1 MTYFEELKLLEV
13 ARGMSEEDSMVFLQ
27 VFLIE
32 KGLYP
37 KFIKSKRPDEISHIV
52 NPEAME
58 LIAYDKLDEIALKFG
73 ESVQCDRCPFK
84 MSNEC
89 KGNDVLICK
98 HCWSNWLRYTL
109 YKV

>member
-13 ARGMSEEDSMVFLQ
+13 ARGMNDEDAMIFLQ

-37 KFIKSKRPDEISHIV
+37 KFIKSKRPDEILCIM

-58 LIAYDKLDEIALKFG
+58 LISYDKLDEIALKFG
-73 ESVQCDRCPFK
+73 ESVQCEKCPFK
-84 MSNEC
+84 MTGQC
-89 KGNDVLICK
+89 KGNDILTCK
-98 HCWSNWLRYTL
+98 HCWSEWLRYTL
-109 YKV
+109 QKA